1 MNFGAHI
8 SIAGGI
14 DNAPKRARE
23 IGCECF
29 QIFSKSPHGGKSLEI
44 TEKMAD
50 NFKKQCEI
58 YNLKNY
64 YIHTPYYINLAS
76 ANNRIYYGS
85 ISAIKEELNK
95 ADLIGTIAVV
105 THLGSAKDLGKKE
118 AEKKLI
124 EGLKKIFQQS
134 PAPKSKRLIIPPL
147 KRACPERL
155 AERGAGGISGE
166 KIFKAHLLLEITA
179 GAGEIMGDTFEEMA
193 YFIKETEKEIK
204 DNKLGVCF
212 DTAHAFASGYDLR
225 NEKAVKETFDKFDK
239 VIGIERLKLIHCNDS
254 LAELNSHKD
263 RHDNIGSGKIGL
275 EGFKAILSDKRLEN
289 LDFIIETPNGKEKED
304 LEILRKINC

>member
-14 DNAPKRARE
+14 DKSPERARE

-29 QIFSKSPHGGKSLEI
+29 QMFSKSPHGGKSPII
-44 TEKMAD
+44 TKNIAD
-50 NFKKQCEI
+50 IFKEQCKK

-95 ADLIGTIAVV
+95 ADLLGAKAVV
-105 THLGSAKDLGKKE
+105 THLGSAKDLGVKE
-118 AEKKLI
+118 GEKKLI
-124 EGLKKIFQQS
+124 EGLKKIF
-134 PAPKSKRLIIPPL
+134 L
-147 KRACPERL
+147 
-155 AERGAGGISGE
+155 E
-166 KIFKAHLLLEITA
+166 KEEVAFKARLFLEITA

-193 YFIKETEKEIK
+193 HFIEEVEKDIHK
-204 DNKLGVCF
+204 NKLGVCF

-225 NEKAVKETFDKFDK
+225 TEKTVKETFDNFDK
-239 VIGIERLKLIHCNDS
+239 IIGLERLGLIHCNDS
-254 LAELNSHKD
+254 LVEFNSHKD
-263 RHDNIGSGKIGL
+263 RHDNIGNGKIGL
-275 EGFKAILSDKRLEN
+275 EGFKAILKDKRLSN
-289 LDFIIETPNGKEKED
+289 LDFIVETPNGKEEED
-304 LEILRKINC
+304 LEILKVMR

>member
-8 SIAGGI
+8 SIKGGV

-50 NFKKQCEI
+50 NFRKQCEI

-95 ADLIGTIAVV
+95 ADLIGAIAVV

-124 EGLKKIFQQS
+124 EGLVKLFPVGTS
-134 PAPKSKRLIIPPL
+134 RDS
-147 KRACPERL
+147 
-155 AERGAGGISGE
+155 S
-166 KIFKAHLLLEITA
+166 LLLEITA
-179 GAGEIMGDTFEEMA
+179 GAGEIVGDTFEEMA

-225 NEKAVKETFDKFDK
+225 NEKAVKETFYQFDK
-239 VIGIERLKLIHCNDS
+239 IIGLERLGLIHCNDS
-254 LAELNSHKD
+254 LVELDSHKD
-263 RHDNIGSGKIGL
+263 RHDNIGRGKIGL
-275 EGFKAILSDKRLEN
+275 EGFKAILSDKRLKN
-289 LDFIIETPNGKEKED
+289 LDFIVETPNGKEKED
-304 LEILRKINC
+304 LEILKKIYAKNKSENK

>member
-8 SIAGGI
+8 SIKGGI

-29 QIFSKSPHGGKSLEI
+29 QVFSKSPHGGKSLKI
-44 TEKMAD
+44 TEEMAD
-50 NFKKQCEI
+50 NFRARCAI

-76 ANNRIYYGS
+76 ANNKIYYGS
-85 ISAIKEELNK
+85 ISAIKEELHK
-95 ADLIGTIAVV
+95 ADLIGARAVV

-124 EGLKKIFQQS
+124 EGLKKVFQQS
-134 PAPKSKRLIIPPL
+134 LSSKNKDLVAPPFKK
-147 KRACPERL
+147 
-155 AERGAGGISGE
+155 GVGGIPGK
-166 KIFKAHLLLEITA
+166 KIFKAQLLLEITA

-193 YFIKETEKEIK
+193 YFIKEAEKDIPK
-204 DNKLGVCF
+204 NSLGVCF

-225 NEKAVKETFDKFDK
+225 NEKAVEKTLDQFDKI
-239 VIGIERLKLIHCNDS
+239 IGLERLRLIHCNDS

-263 RHDNIGSGKIGL
+263 RHDNIGRGKIGL
-275 EGFKAILSDKRLEN
+275 EGFRAILKDKRLKN
-289 LDFIIETPNGKEKED
+289 LDFIVETPNGKEKED
-304 LEILRKINC
+304 LKILKRIRGI

>member
-14 DNAPKRARE
+14 DNAPERAHK

-29 QIFSKSPHGGKSLEI
+29 QMFSKSPHGGKSLEI
-44 TEKMAD
+44 TEKIAN
-50 NFKKQCEI
+50 NFKEQCRKH
-58 YNLKNY
+58 NLKNY

-95 ADLIGTIAVV
+95 ADLIGARAVV

-118 AEKKLI
+118 AEKKLV
-124 EGLKKIFQQS
+124 EGLKKIFQQFS
-134 PAPKSKRLIIPPL
+134 ASENKKLAAPPL
-147 KRACPERL
+147 KK
-155 AERGAGGISGE
+155 GAGGISGE
-166 KIFKAHLLLEITA
+166 KIFKAQLFLEITA

-193 YFIKETEKEIK
+193 HFIEETEKDIK
-204 DNKLGVCF
+204 NNKLGVCF

-225 NEKAVKETFDKFDK
+225 DEKAVKETFDKFDEI
-239 VIGIERLKLIHCNDS
+239 IGLERLGLIHCNDS
-254 LAELNSHKD
+254 LVELNSHKD
-263 RHDNIGSGKIGL
+263 RHDNIGNGKIGL
-275 EGFKAILSDKRLEN
+275 EGFKAILSDKRLKD

-304 LEILRKINC
+304 LKILKNIYAKNDNKNK

>member
-14 DNAPKRARE
+14 DKAPERACK

-29 QIFSKSPHGGKSLEI
+29 QMFSKSPHGGKPPEI
-44 TEKMAD
+44 TEETAD
-50 NFKKQCEI
+50 NFRKQCKI

-95 ADLIGTIAVV
+95 ADLIGARAVV

-118 AEKKLI
+118 AERKLV
-124 EGLKKIFQQS
+124 EGLKKVFIGKEVELPIGSSTSAKIASEKEEAVF
-134 PAPKSKRLIIPPL
+134 KSK
-147 KRACPERL
+147 
-155 AERGAGGISGE
+155 
-166 KIFKAHLLLEITA
+166 LLLEITA

-193 YFIKETEKEIK
+193 HFIEEAEKEIPK
-204 DNKLGVCF
+204 NSLGVCF

-225 NEKAVKETFDKFDK
+225 NEKAVKETFDEFDK
-239 VIGIERLKLIHCNDS
+239 IIGFERLRLVHCNDS
-254 LAELNSHKD
+254 LAELNSRKD
-263 RHDNIGSGKIGL
+263 RHGNIGRGKIGL
-275 EGFKAILSDKRLEN
+275 EGFRAILSDKRLEN
-289 LDFIIETPNGKEKED
+289 LDFIVETPNRKEKED
-304 LEILRKINC
+304 LEVLKWMR